1 MNQGIFLEEFTHITN
16 LIGVI
21 AFAIS
26 GVLKGMK
33 YKLDILG
40 IIVLAVMTAVGG
52 GVIRDTLV
60 NKIPNVLINPD
71 DMYVAIIT
79 SIIVYILIKKSKNKK
94 RSFYYELLIMD
105 SIGLAIFT
113 IIGAKIALNAN
124 ISTVAVGIF
133 ATITGVGGGVVRDIL
148 VGEIPIVLKEDI
160 YAFLCFVG
168 AVFYV
173 YMPKTISSEIIIFSL
188 IVIVRLIVIKYK
200 INLPN

>member
-21 AFAIS
+21 SFAIS